1 MNVLEYKKKSMLE
14 LQQLLKDLLRQQF
27 KLRLKKSTGDL
38 KKTDQVKQVRRDI
51 ARIMTILTEKKVNN
65 DE

>member
-51 ARIMTILTEKKVNN
+51 ARIMTILTEKKANN